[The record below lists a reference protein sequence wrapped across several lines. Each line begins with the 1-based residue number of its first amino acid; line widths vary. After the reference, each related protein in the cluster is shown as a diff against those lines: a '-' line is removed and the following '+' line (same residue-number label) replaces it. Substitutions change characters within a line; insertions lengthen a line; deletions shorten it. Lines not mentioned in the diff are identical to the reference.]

1 MSPCLRE
8 RTECWVAMGVTARE
22 GCLQLQPPSQG
33 AKEGQRHTGMGGACC
48 AVISKEAGEEAHL
61 AERQAT

>member
-33 AKEGQRHTGMGGACC
+33 AKEGQRHSGMGGH
-48 AVISKEAGEEAHL
+48 AVLLFPRKQ
-61 AERQAT
+61 ERKLT